1 MPSPCCDAGA
11 HQTGWRDSWG
21 EVVEFT
27 FPRVEATFGETPVP
41 HTQIA
46 GLALSYLCRYLTLA
60 EGDPLTGGTGGQS
73 AGAVASGRRP
83 AGGRNRSDPGELG
96 VSTLVSIVAAS
107 KMYGVHPPLDEYFCR
122 LWPTARLTEARPGP
136 PTPPPPAPPQFR
148 PRPSP
153 AQPLGFSP
161 HAPLPFAPSRSAP
174 PPPPCPRRAAPAPPR
189 TRLIPHSLCHAKAM
203 LKAHELK
210 LVQKLQVRVLPRLRP
225 RPAPC
230 VPRPGPPRLA
240 PVPAQPPSRPAAPAA
255 AVTPPRPP
263 CPLPHSGGCTLA
275 TTRRT
280 RRWPTSASHSATPP
294 TTSTC
299 TYARPPRASSTPATA
314 RWLPP
319 FAPTSPPLAPPPSQ
333 PSVPCTLAHLAP
345 RTP

>member
-1 MPSPCCDAGA
+1 MPAPARSLPATAACHRCLDAPRRKSHPPITCPPSNNPALPATCGAGVKVPAAPKHGSVLDLRTAKEQRRARERLRSMSALQAEVPMPSPCCDAGA

-136 PTPPPPAPPQFR
+136 PTPPPP
-148 PRPSP
+148 PRPS
-153 AQPLGFSP
+153 S
-161 HAPLPFAPSRSAP
+161 
-174 PPPPCPRRAAPAPPR
+174 APAP
-189 TRLIPHSLCHAKAM
+189 
-203 LKAHELK
+203 
-210 LVQKLQVRVLPRLRP
+210 
-225 RPAPC
+225 
-230 VPRPGPPRLA
+230 
-240 PVPAQPPSRPAAPAA
+240 
-255 AVTPPRPP
+255 
-263 CPLPHSGGCTLA
+263 
-275 TTRRT
+275 
-280 RRWPTSASHSATPP
+280 
-294 TTSTC
+294 
-299 TYARPPRASSTPATA
+299 
-314 RWLPP
+314 
-319 FAPTSPPLAPPPSQ
+319 
-333 PSVPCTLAHLAP
+333 AP
-345 RTP
+345 RSP